1 MNIQSKK
8 NMSLLMPVHSD
19 APFLS
24 AAIES
29 VFESQD
35 VNIDFVIVLDRCTNI
50 DFWQTLK
57 LCPPNIVVTVLNS
70 DTPGIVPALNLGI
83 ENAKND
89 LVARLDSDDLV
100 SPERFSAQVEF
111 MNSYKN
117 IVCVGSQMALIDEN
131 GIEYGH
137 TNYPVDHTEIRNR
150 MKYQNCLGHPS
161 VMFRKNTVQRLGNY
175 RQILA
180 GSEDYDLWLR
190 LGQDGEL
197 ANLPQKYTKYRK
209 SKYQITNQLH
219 SKQPITESASRIFA
233 AMRSLKIPENLPE
246 EQDFLTELNAQ
257 NISEIKKVDTKIA
270 RELISAE
277 FLSKAYR
284 ERTKKNFDRFSTIK
298 VIYSLVLAGWFSRK
312 LLSSFIVGYFRFR
325 SITFENVQG
334 T

>member
-1 MNIQSKK
+1 
-8 NMSLLMPVHSD
+8 MSLLMPVHGE

-29 VFESQD
+29 VFKSQD
-35 VNIDFVIVLDRCTNI
+35 VYIDFVIVLDRCTNNS
-50 DFWQTLK
+50 FWQTLN
-57 LCPPNIVVTVLNS
+57 LCPPNIVVTVVNS

-89 LVARLDSDDLV
+89 LVARLDSDDLA
-100 SPERFSAQVEF
+100 SPERFSSQIEF
-111 MNSYKN
+111 MNSYKS
-117 IVCVGSQMALIDEN
+117 IVCVGSQMTLIDEN

-137 TNYPVDHTEIRNR
+137 TNYPVNHGDIRNR
-150 MKYQNCLGHPS
+150 MKFQNCLGHPS
-161 VMFRKNTVQRLGNY
+161 VMFRKNAVQRIGNY
-175 RQILA
+175 RQTLA

-190 LGQDGEL
+190 LEQVGEL

-233 AMRSLKIPENLPE
+233 AMRSLNIPENLPE
-246 EQDFLTELNAQ
+246 EQDCLTQLNAH
-257 NISEIKKVDTKIA
+257 NISEIKKVDKKIA

-284 ERTKKNFDRFSTIK
+284 ARTKKDYDKFSSFK
-298 VIYSLVLAGWFSRK
+298 VIHSLVLAGWFSRK
-312 LLSSFIVGYFRFR
+312 LLSSFIIGYFRFR
-325 SITFENVQG
+325 SVTFEKGQG
-334 T
+334 A